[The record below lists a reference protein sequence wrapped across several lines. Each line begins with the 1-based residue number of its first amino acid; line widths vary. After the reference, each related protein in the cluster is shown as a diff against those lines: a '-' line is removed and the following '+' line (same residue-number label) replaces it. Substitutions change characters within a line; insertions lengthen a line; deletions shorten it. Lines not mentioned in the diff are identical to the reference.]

1 MIVDFFQAVFAFILV
16 LGPLVFIH
24 EFGHFIVAKYFG
36 IAVPVFS
43 IGFGP
48 RLFGFKR
55 AETDYRVSL
64 IPLGGYVRMAGDEAD
79 EDRTGG
85 PEEFLSRPKY
95 QRFFVFV
102 AGATFNIILAFLAL
116 WMFFGIYGKEDVAD
130 RYPQVILMIEDSP
143 AEQSGF
149 MLDDKIITIAGQ
161 DVMKAQDFLEVYT
174 QQVRLAPNAEVPVTL
189 ERDGQRIDT
198 LLKTGEDPKLRQGDP
213 GWLLTWAAR
222 PMIATV
228 VEGGAAEAAGI
239 EVGDRILAATGTA
252 PMPDGGHD
260 KDPVTET
267 ELRAILEANPDQSVR
282 LQIERGEQ
290 ILDLELVPK
299 AEGKVGKI
307 GVQFL
312 PAETVHRSLSLT
324 EAAAESWRANI
335 FLSKTLFVVLK
346 RLVTGGLSLR
356 TMSGPIGIAQVSK
369 QALNSGARD
378 FLYLLGFFSLQ
389 LGILNLLPIPVLDG
403 GHILILLIEGV
414 ARRDLS
420 DRIKERVMQVGF
432 VFLLGFMGVIIYL
445 DIMKTLGT

>member
-1 MIVDFFQAVFAFILV
+1 VIVDFFQAVFAFILV
-16 LGPLVFIH
+16 LAPLVFIH

-55 AETDYRVSL
+55 RETDYRVSL

-79 EDRTGG
+79 ENRTGG

-130 RYPQVILMIEDSP
+130 RYPQVILMTEDSP

-161 DVMKAQDFLEVYT
+161 DVKKAQDFLEVYT
-174 QQVRLAPNAEVPVTL
+174 QQVRLAPNAEVPVVL

-198 LLKTGEDPKLRQGDP
+198 LLKTGEDPQLRQGAP

-222 PMIATV
+222 PMIGTV

-239 EVGDRILAATGTA
+239 EVGDRILAARGTA

-282 LQIERGEQ
+282 LQVERGEQ
-290 ILDLELVPK
+290 VLELELVPK
-299 AEGKVGKI
+299 PEGKVGKI

-335 FLSKTLFVVLK
+335 YLSKTLFVVLK

-369 QALNSGARD
+369 QALTSGPRD

-432 VFLLGFMGVIIYL
+432 VFLLAFMGVIIYL
-445 DIMKTLGT
+445 DIMKTWGT